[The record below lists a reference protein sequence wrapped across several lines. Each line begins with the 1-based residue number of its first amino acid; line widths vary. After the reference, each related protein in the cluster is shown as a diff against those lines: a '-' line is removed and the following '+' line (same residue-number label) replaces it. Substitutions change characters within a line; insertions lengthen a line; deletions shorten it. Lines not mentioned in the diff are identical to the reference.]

1 MAKRRNYI
9 SNFDFQASTHNE
21 RYSIAKPYF
30 STVTKH
36 QKITSIKIKEMLGI
50 LDEYLK
56 KYSLKLAK
64 VKIVERQQNQQENN
78 FLIKIVKCLNIDDTM
93 NEKLFFFTLMA
104 KDLTYLS
111 DKNYNNLRSIFKMD
125 TPFHRFLALRKKMDL
140 MFRKIVKGNIKGFY
154 IPFEKRLKFVL
165 PFVIKEKKIQENETI
180 TIKIAADGVNLTQK
194 HTGVFNVTFTVI
206 NERKKAI
213 TSSGNYLLGIN
224 LIFLNK

>member
-1 MAKRRNYI
+1 
-9 SNFDFQASTHNE
+9 
-21 RYSIAKPYF
+21 
-30 STVTKH
+30 
-36 QKITSIKIKEMLGI
+36 
-50 LDEYLK
+50 
-56 KYSLKLAK
+56 
-64 VKIVERQQNQQENN
+64 
-78 FLIKIVKCLNIDDTM
+78 M
-93 NEKLFFFTLMA
+93 NEKLIYFSLMA
-104 KDLTYLS
+104 KDLTNLS
-111 DKNYNNLRSIFKMD
+111 DKNYNTLRSIFKMASLKQ
-125 TPFHRFLALRKKMDL
+125 TLSPFHRVLALRKKMDL